1 MKKILVGI
9 LLAAIMAPLAGC
21 IVYERR
27 YDDGYRRYD
36 DGYRRPYYYRPYPYR
51 YYDYRP

>member
-1 MKKILVGI
+1 MKRLLAGL

-27 YDDGYRRYD
+27 YDDGYRRSYN
-36 DGYRRPYYYRPYPYR
+36 RPYPYR
-51 YYDYRP
+51 YYDNRP

>member
-1 MKKILVGI
+1 MKRLLAGL

-27 YDDGYRRYD
+27 YG
-36 DGYRRPYYYRPYPYR
+36 DGYRRPYNRSYPYR
-51 YYDYRP
+51 NYDYRS